1 MIQYQLSFEQ
11 RTLALRLS
19 KISDTSQ
26 HLSGFSCDYVLEHDS
41 QQKFLL
47 DLRDAEVMQI
57 KILSVLIANQRSFFK
72 QHLTI
77 KKNAKSEAN
86 DALRSSRKQYYQC
99 QVREVLSVREI
110 L

>member
-47 DLRDAEVMQI
+47 DLRDAKVMQI
-57 KILSVLIANQRSFFK
+57 KILSVLIANQRSFFE

-77 KKNAKSEAN
+77 KKKCETRSERRFAVLAKAILSM
-86 DALRSSRKQYYQC
+86 SSA
-99 QVREVLSVREI
+99 
-110 L
+110 